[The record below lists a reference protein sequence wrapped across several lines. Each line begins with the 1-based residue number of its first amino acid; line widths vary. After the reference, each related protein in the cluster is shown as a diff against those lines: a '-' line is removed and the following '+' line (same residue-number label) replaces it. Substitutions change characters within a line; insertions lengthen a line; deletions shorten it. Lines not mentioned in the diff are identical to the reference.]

1 MWGCDLDLNVHLVL
15 ELCDDLSSLGTKLMA
30 EAAQLG
36 TSRLKAYKEGIICLN
51 ELAWLENFLQNLIFQ
66 IRLHGWSFQ

>member
-30 EAAQLG
+30 EATQLG
-36 TSRLKAYKEGIICLN
+36 ASHLEACKEGSICLS
-51 ELAWLENFLQNLIFQ
+51 ELA
-66 IRLHGWSFQ
+66 

>member
-30 EAAQLG
+30 EATQLG
-36 TSRLKAYKEGIICLN
+36 TSCLEAHKEGSICLN
-51 ELAWLENFLQNLIFQ
+51 ELA
-66 IRLHGWSFQ
+66 